1 MKVGMFWGSDTGAT
15 EAVADIIVNYLSPDL
30 NVESI
35 EISRTNTDKISEF
48 EWLIL
53 GLSTWHD
60 GELQS
65 DWDIFFNKFCEI
77 NFSGKTV
84 ALFGLGD
91 QAGYSDYFIDGVGI
105 IAKQVLQAGGKI
117 IGKWPT
123 EGYDFDSSK
132 ASIDDFSF
140 YGLAID
146 EEFQPELTDERIK
159 IWCEQIKREFT
170 AEIREEHSLD

>member
-15 EAVADIIVNYLSPDL
+15 EGVADTIVNCLSSDL
-30 NVESI
+30 NIESI
-35 EISRTNTDKISEF
+35 EISRTSTENISEF

-53 GLSTWHD
+53 GLSTWYD

-65 DWDIFFNKFCEI
+65 DWDTFFNKFCEI

-105 IAKQVLQAGGKI
+105 IAKQVLKAGGKI
-117 IGKWPT
+117 IGIWPT
-123 EGYDFDSSK
+123 EGYDFDTSK

-159 IWCEQIKREFT
+159 VWCEQIKKEFA
-170 AEIREEHSLD
+170 AEIKEMASAN